1 MVLIGKTAWCALMN
15 RKTRS
20 GSPCSPAR
28 TRLPP
33 LTGYRTPGAG
43 AGSHRGGELAL
54 RVRPWS
60 HCHCACQRRDQP
72 DGSRSQ
78 WIARLVRTPAAALQA
93 FARIRPTRP
102 SAAGTQADTQLENTA
117 SATPEMT
124 SRASTKSGCPQLH
137 TRPKAQVR
145 RTRRF
150 LRARTLID
158 RSAAA
163 DRTRQPERAQHR
175 QPH

>member
-1 MVLIGKTAWCALMN
+1 MVLIGKTAYCALMN

-20 GSPCSPAR
+20 GSPCSPPR

-43 AGSHRGGELAL
+43 AGSHRGDELAL

-60 HCHCACQRRDQP
+60 HCNCACQRRDQP
-72 DGSRSQ
+72 DGPRSQ
-78 WIARLVRTPAAALQA
+78 WIARLVRTPAAAFRRSSGSDQLDHLPPELRRMLSSKTRHRPLQK
-93 FARIRPTRP
+93 
-102 SAAGTQADTQLENTA
+102 
-117 SATPEMT
+117 MT
-124 SRASTKSGCPQLH
+124 SRVSTKSGCPQLH